1 MQGRGQFWL
10 KWSAIEMEVDIYS
23 DLGST
28 TQMARL
34 CRHFRRALE
43 QVQDILDQN
52 RLLIKLSSCGLCG
65 CLVEKL
71 NSIEKEEKVL
81 KNKL

>member
-1 MQGRGQFWL
+1 
-10 KWSAIEMEVDIYS
+10 MEVDIYS

-71 NSIEKEEKVL
+71 NSFEKEEKVL

>member
-1 MQGRGQFWL
+1 
-10 KWSAIEMEVDIYS
+10 MEGDIYS
-23 DLGST
+23 GIGST
-28 TQMARL
+28 TQVDGKVL
-34 CRHFRRALE
+34 QTFQKSFV